1 MKIIPSRKRAASK
14 TRGGAALA
22 GCLIKAGVAGL
33 VGVVFVGV
41 LGYMTFFSTSH
52 HDTPSSMFPMYGDLT
67 PPKATDITLHAAGL
81 DHTAEYTV
89 SQADLERFLEAY
101 FQGFEGPDPID
112 EEWFD
117 RVLEGSGGVDW
128 PWHEG
133 VVNYDMWMA
142 RGTSHRIL
150 YDPKTARAY
159 QESAHW

>member
-1 MKIIPSRKRAASK
+1 MRIIPSRELAAST

-22 GCLIKAGVAGL
+22 GCLIKASIAGL
-33 VGVVFVGV
+33 AGVLFVGV
-41 LGYMTFFSTSH
+41 LGYLTFFSTSH
-52 HDTPSSMFPMYGDLT
+52 HDTPSTMFPMYGDLT

-89 SQADLERFLEAY
+89 SEADLKRFLEAH
-101 FQGFEGPDPID
+101 FKGFEGPDTID
-112 EEWFD
+112 QERFD
-117 RVLEGSGGVDW
+117 RILEGSRGVDW

-133 VVNYDMWMA
+133 VEYCTMWMA

-150 YDPKTARAY
+150 YDPKTGRAY